1 MNNQNHWIDRKD
13 HQDGTKNFKV
23 KSKEWAISAI
33 LYVSVLS
40 GPILACT
47 CAPFVCLIPVSNVME
62 EPEFW
67 YEDQITQFF
76 AVIPL
81 LVVCEVWAIAIYW
94 TKFTVEKKWFS
105 FILIFV
111 SGCGIYGISVVAY
124 YLLWTYA
131 LEQNLPCPFILY
143 YGGTVA
149 CVVGSIAVGFRY
161 SIKYKF
167 NDNPFNWWISL

>member
-1 MNNQNHWIDRKD
+1 M
-13 HQDGTKNFKV
+13 
-23 KSKEWAISAI
+23 
-33 LYVSVLS
+33 LYASVLT
-40 GPILACT
+40 GPVLACT
-47 CAPFVCLIPVSNVME
+47 CATFVCLIPVSNVME

-81 LVVCEVWAIAIYW
+81 LVVCEVWAIGIYW
-94 TKFTVEKKWFS
+94 TKFRVEKKLFS
-105 FILIFV
+105 FALIFV

-124 YLLWTYA
+124 YLLWTYV
-131 LEQNLPCPFILY
+131 LELSLPCPFILY

-161 SIKYKF
+161 STF
-167 NDNPFNWWISL
+167 HEV